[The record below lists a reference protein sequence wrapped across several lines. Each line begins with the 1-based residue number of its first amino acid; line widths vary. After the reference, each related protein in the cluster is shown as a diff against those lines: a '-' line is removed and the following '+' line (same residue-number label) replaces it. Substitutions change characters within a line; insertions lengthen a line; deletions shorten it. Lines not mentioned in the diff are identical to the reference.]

1 MKNAFS
7 VLLVLLSFL
16 MSFSLTFSS
25 AEAQVIR
32 IEVGDKHGSSKD
44 ELERRVWDL
53 ERAVRQLQNR
63 IYDLEADKSRPV
75 ARRSTCS
82 LESFGKV
89 FNATEDTEMLAKSV
103 VMKKCADATNA
114 MHCDKSKVE
123 CGN

>member
-1 MKNAFS
+1 MKSAF
-7 VLLVLLSFL
+7 LVLIFSIAFTSSF
-16 MSFSLTFSS
+16 
-25 AEAQVIR
+25 ANAQVIR
-32 IEVGDKHGSSKD
+32 IEVGDKTGSSKD

-63 IYDLEADKSRPV
+63 IYDLEAEKSRPTGK
-75 ARRSTCS
+75 RTTCS

-89 FNATEDTEMLAKSV
+89 FNATEDTEMLAKSI